1 MEHST
6 TIQEI
11 VERLDK
17 LTPVQQKQ
25 ILNSILSFLGEPV
38 RGTSGKEMLKFS
50 RTISKEDA
58 EIMKQTIEEG
68 CGMASLSQGQHTEK
82 H

>member
-1 MEHST
+1 MEKST

-17 LTPVQQKQ
+17 LTPRQQKQ
-25 ILNSILSFLGEPV
+25 ILNSILSFLGEPI
-38 RGTSGKEMLKFS
+38 RGISGKELLKFAG
-50 RTISKEDA
+50 TISKEDA
-58 EIMKQTIEEG
+58 KIMKQTIEEG
-68 CGMASLSQGQHTEK
+68 CGMASLSQGQPTEK

>member
-1 MEHST
+1 MENST

-25 ILNSILSFLGEPV
+25 VLNTVLSFLGEPI
-38 RGTSGKEMLKFS
+38 RGISGKEMLKFVGLFPA
-50 RTISKEDA
+50 EDL
-58 EIMKQTIEEG
+58 EQIKQAIEED
-68 CGMASLSQGQHTEK
+68 C
-82 H
+82 

>member
-1 MEHST
+1 MEKST

-17 LTPVQQKQ
+17 LTPMQQKQ
-25 ILNSILSFLGEPV
+25 ILNSVLSFLGEPI
-38 RGTSGKEMLKFS
+38 RGTPVTELLKFAG
-50 RTISKEDA
+50 TISKEDT
-58 EIMKQTIEEG
+58 ETMKQTIEEG
-68 CGMASLSQGQHTEK
+68 CGMASLSQGQPTEK

>member
-1 MEHST
+1 MEKST

-17 LTPVQQKQ
+17 LTPAQQKQ
-25 ILNSILSFLGEPV
+25 ILNSVLSLLGEPV
-38 RGTSGKEMLKFS
+38 RGTSGKELLKFAG
-50 RTISKEDA
+50 TISKEDA

-68 CGMASLSQGQHTEK
+68 CEMASLSRGQHTEK